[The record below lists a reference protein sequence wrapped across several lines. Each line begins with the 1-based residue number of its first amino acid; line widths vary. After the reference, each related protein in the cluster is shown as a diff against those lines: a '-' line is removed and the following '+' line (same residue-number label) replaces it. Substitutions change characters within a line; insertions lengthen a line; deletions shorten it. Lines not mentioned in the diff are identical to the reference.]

1 MKIFC
6 LSAVSRV
13 SGVPGQRGPGA
24 VSAGPPPGVQR
35 EQVAE
40 GEPRVLAVSLRHR
53 LHQVRSITGLAQY

>member
-1 MKIFC
+1 M
-6 LSAVSRV
+6 SRV